1 MNGRRYQ
8 LCLQGLSEDEGHI
21 TATRLR
27 DLMDALLRSAE
38 RATRLLAT
46 GEGIGKGPNPHWLN
60 KTVAFTITGLKPGS
74 TIFEIEAPCLRE
86 TAREQFSQRGLEND
100 DLDDLD
106 LDSTSLDLLAMAI
119 EEIMTDDPVG
129 NRFDSSVLDGI
140 LMFRRLVGNSNIQF
154 ELISQDSTRPC
165 RLSVN
170 HQTCM
175 NALEL
180 KKQASMKSQ
189 IFIVSGRL
197 DKIEFTSRRIRLL
210 IGSDKHL
217 TGVLRSDLI
226 DTETLRPL
234 WGQPVT
240 AKGNVHFKINGQPRM
255 MEVHHITRSR
265 QQDDVFEK
273 VPSPTNQSLFS
284 EDARVLAVK
293 KKGGEYAVDL
303 DKLVGTWPG
312 DETIDELMAILD

>member
-8 LCLQGLSEDEGHI
+8 LRLKGLSENEGHI

-46 GEGIGKGPNPHWLN
+46 GEGIGKGPNPRWLN
-60 KTVAFTITGLKPGS
+60 ETVAFTVTGLKPGS
-74 TIFEIEAPCLRE
+74 TIFEIEAPCLHE
-86 TAREQFSQRGLEND
+86 TAREQFSQRGFEND
-100 DLDDLD
+100 DLGNLD
-106 LDSTSLDLLAMAI
+106 LESTALDLLSMAV
-119 EEIMTDDPVG
+119 EEVMTNRPTG

-140 LMFRRLVGNSNIQF
+140 LMFRRLVGKSNIQCD
-154 ELISQDSTRPC
+154 LISQDSTRPC

-170 HQTCM
+170 RQTCM

-180 KKQASMKSQ
+180 KKQAPARSQ
-189 IFIVSGRL
+189 VFIVSGKL
-197 DKIEFTSRRIRLL
+197 DKIEFTTHRFRLL
-210 IGSDKHL
+210 IGSDENL

-234 WGQPVT
+234 WGQTVT
-240 AKGNVHFKINGQPRM
+240 VKGDVHFKVNGQPRM
-255 MEVHHITRSR
+255 MEVHHITGSR
-265 QQDDVFEK
+265 QQDGVFER
-273 VPSPTNQSLFS
+273 VPRPTYQSLFS
-284 EDARVLAVK
+284 EEARALAIK
-293 KKGGEYAVDL
+293 KKGREYAIDL

-312 DETIDELMAILD
+312 DETIDELMAVLD